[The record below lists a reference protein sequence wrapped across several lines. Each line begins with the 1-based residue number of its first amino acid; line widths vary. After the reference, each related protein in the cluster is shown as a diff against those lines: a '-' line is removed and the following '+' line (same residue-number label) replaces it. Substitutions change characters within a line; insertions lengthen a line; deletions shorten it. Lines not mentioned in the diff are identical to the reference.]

1 MARSRIAY
9 AGHPA
14 LSVALASSLACAAAM
29 LCPREAHA
37 AGRFD
42 LGIDGDATAIVSP
55 ASSDTN
61 LNNYGAGFKLRFG
74 DQFRLRYG
82 LRLTPEVGW
91 AFDHLFPAGSSDAAP
106 WNMNRVFAGARLGF
120 GRFVVPTLYAH
131 AGIGFRTLGTGP
143 TMGALGQN
151 TTGIAFDAGVAVDFY
166 LTRHFAIGPHFE
178 VVDIDTQPS
187 NPQWLAFGAHADIV
201 F

>member
-1 MARSRIAY
+1 
-9 AGHPA
+9 
-14 LSVALASSLACAAAM
+14 M
-29 LCPREAHA
+29 LTPREAH

-55 ASSDTN
+55 ASTDTN

-91 AFDHLFPAGSSDAAP
+91 AFDHLFPAGSNGVDP
-106 WNMNRVFAGARLGF
+106 WNMNRVFAGVRLGF
-120 GRFVVPTLYAH
+120 GRRVVPTIYAH
-131 AGIGFRTLGTGP
+131 LGAGFRTIGGPGT
-143 TMGALGQN
+143 AELANN
-151 TTGIAFDAGVAVDFY
+151 TTGLAFDTGVAVDFY
-166 LTRHFAIGPHFE
+166 LTRHFAIGPHVEF
-178 VVDIDTQPS
+178 VDIDTAPE
-187 NPQWLAFGAHADIV
+187 NPEWFAFGGHIDIV